1 MQVVEIQEI
10 SVSLKLLTK
19 TRGNCATF
27 IQPIK
32 CLTICNIDRGT
43 YFTSQW
49 LRSLIFV
56 HKKTKGFSVFY
67 IFGTVIVRSVYVKM
81 EKYINGFH
89 DAKITL
95 SSFCGGT
102 DGIKT
107 LFPSM
112 FRANIFVCIRNYLQA
127 GEILSK
133 TQVKV
138 SLFTTKCDRILRQLN
153 SSSHRLCFPFYR
165 F

>member
-1 MQVVEIQEI
+1 
-10 SVSLKLLTK
+10 
-19 TRGNCATF
+19 
-27 IQPIK
+27 
-32 CLTICNIDRGT
+32 
-43 YFTSQW
+43 
-49 LRSLIFV
+49 
-56 HKKTKGFSVFY
+56 
-67 IFGTVIVRSVYVKM
+67 M
-81 EKYINGFH
+81 EKYINCFH

-112 FRANIFVCIRNYLQA
+112 FRANIFVCIRNINYLQA

-153 SSSHRLCFPFYR
+153 SSSQVAFTF
-165 F
+165 

>member
-1 MQVVEIQEI
+1 
-10 SVSLKLLTK
+10 
-19 TRGNCATF
+19 
-27 IQPIK
+27 
-32 CLTICNIDRGT
+32 
-43 YFTSQW
+43 
-49 LRSLIFV
+49 
-56 HKKTKGFSVFY
+56 
-67 IFGTVIVRSVYVKM
+67 M

-107 LFPSM
+107 LFASM
-112 FRANIFVCIRNYLQA
+112 FRANIFVCIRNINYLQA

-138 SLFTTKCDRILRQLN
+138 SLFSTKCDRILRQLN

>member
-1 MQVVEIQEI
+1 
-10 SVSLKLLTK
+10 
-19 TRGNCATF
+19 
-27 IQPIK
+27 
-32 CLTICNIDRGT
+32 
-43 YFTSQW
+43 
-49 LRSLIFV
+49 
-56 HKKTKGFSVFY
+56 
-67 IFGTVIVRSVYVKM
+67 M
-81 EKYINGFH
+81 EKYINGFN

-153 SSSHRLCFPFYR
+153 SSSHRLCFPYLKQFLSFLICINAGCIYILS
-165 F
+165 

>member
-1 MQVVEIQEI
+1 
-10 SVSLKLLTK
+10 
-19 TRGNCATF
+19 
-27 IQPIK
+27 
-32 CLTICNIDRGT
+32 
-43 YFTSQW
+43 
-49 LRSLIFV
+49 
-56 HKKTKGFSVFY
+56 
-67 IFGTVIVRSVYVKM
+67 M
-81 EKYINGFH
+81 EKYINDFQ

-112 FRANIFVCIRNYLQA
+112 FRVNIFVCTRNYLQT

-138 SLFTTKCDRILRQLN
+138 SLFTK
-153 SSSHRLCFPFYR
+153 
-165 F
+165 